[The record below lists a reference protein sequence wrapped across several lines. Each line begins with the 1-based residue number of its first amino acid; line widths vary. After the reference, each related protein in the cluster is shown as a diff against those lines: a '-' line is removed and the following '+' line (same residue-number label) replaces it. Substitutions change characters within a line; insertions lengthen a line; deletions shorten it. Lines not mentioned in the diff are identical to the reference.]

1 MMMIGCRSVP
11 SNDVHV
17 FDAFRRRFLR
27 PQNVPTGRRRHGDGN
42 DVVNVIGERDG
53 HDVVDVGRRRAAETT
68 AKRHLK
74 KSFLNLTL
82 KTTTS
87 QQL

>member
-1 MMMIGCRSVP
+1 MP

-53 HDVVDVGRRRAAETT
+53 HDVVDVGR
-68 AKRHLK
+68 
-74 KSFLNLTL
+74 
-82 KTTTS
+82 
-87 QQL
+87 